1 MSTSRASA
9 LAVCVCAAGLVL
21 AQAPTSPAPST
32 SNAPAAPV
40 LAPVETE
47 VVYVDVAVT
56 GKDGRPARGLGA
68 ADFEVREDGQ
78 RVEILNFSAG
88 DDALAAESGEPTVS
102 VPDAPP
108 LTARRQPTGVEQ
120 QVQLVI
126 YVDNASLHPAN
137 RARVFEQLRLFLTNR
152 PSHEKVMVVTAERGW
167 RPRRAFTDDM
177 AAVRDTLKAV
187 EKENGAGARL
197 ELDRRVMLRQLE
209 AALNNTPGEAERLLD
224 QVRNYAQRE
233 HDRVVASLATLGN
246 FVDLMGGLPG
256 RKAVVYVSDGLPTR
270 PGSDMFL
277 AWRNVYGDRNNNA
290 GADVSIFSEMQNYR
304 PVGAFE
310 DVARRANANRVTFYA
325 VDAASATPTFDI
337 SADEAGSGSLG
348 DRRVSSGDVNAEFTL
363 DRSSSLGLLA
373 DATGGLRLAANSKLG
388 QRLKDLATDLS
399 ASYSLAYAPPR
410 SGEGKFHKIDVKLRV
425 PGFDVR
431 HREGYF
437 DKTAEQRAG
446 DLAFAAVLAAVDNPL
461 GVALELG
468 ATKPGDK
475 GGFVV
480 PVIVKIALDK
490 LVLARRDGA
499 DVGHLTC
506 YIVVQDLKGGLSAV
520 QKREL
525 PLKFP
530 AGQVKPGEK
539 QVAGFPLP
547 MAFKAGEYTVGVAV
561 RDELGARRGAA
572 SVHVKL

>member
-1 MSTSRASA
+1 MTLRSLA
-9 LAVCVCAAGLVL
+9 LAISLCAASLVL
-21 AQAPTSPAPST
+21 AQSPTIPVPTTSAPP
-32 SNAPAAPV
+32 APV

-56 GKDGRPARGLGA
+56 GKDGRPARGLSA

-88 DDALAAESGEPTVS
+88 DEGASEPGAPTVS

-108 LTARRQPTGVEQ
+108 VTARGPAPSAEQ

-126 YVDNASLHPAN
+126 YVDDASLHPAH
-137 RARVFEQLRLFLTNR
+137 RSRVFEQLRVFLTNR
-152 PSHEKVMVVTAERGW
+152 PTNEKVMVVTSDRGW
-167 RPRRAFTDDM
+167 RTRQPFTDDM
-177 AAVRDTLKAV
+177 AEVRAALQSI
-187 EKENGAGARL
+187 EKEHGGGARL
-197 ELDRRVMLRQLE
+197 ELDRRVLLRQLE
-209 AALNNTPGEAERLLD
+209 TALNNTPGEAERLLD
-224 QVRNYAQRE
+224 QVRNYATRE

-256 RKAVVYVSDGLPTR
+256 RKAVVYVSNGLPTR

-304 PVGAFE
+304 PIGAFE
-310 DVARRANANRVTFYA
+310 EVARRANANRVTFYA
-325 VDAASATPTFDI
+325 VDAGSASASFDV
-337 SADEAGSGSLG
+337 SAGEASSGSLG
-348 DRRVSSGDVNAEFTL
+348 DRRVSSSDVNAEFEL

-388 QRLKDLATDLS
+388 LRLKELATDLG

-410 SGEGKFHKIDVKLRV
+410 SGEGKFHKIDVKLRAS
-425 PGFDVR
+425 GLKVR

-446 DLAFAAVLAAVDNPL
+446 DLAFAALLAAVDNPL
-461 GVALELG
+461 GLALELG
-468 ATKPGDK
+468 ATKPGAK

-480 PVIVKIALDK
+480 PVLLKIALDK
-490 LVLARRDGA
+490 LALTRENDAE
-499 DVGHLTC
+499 VGRLTC

-525 PLKFP
+525 PLRFP
-530 AGQVKPGEK
+530 VGKIKPGEK

-547 MAFKAGEYTVGVAV
+547 LAFKSGEYTVGVAV
-561 RDELGARRGAA
+561 KDELGARRGAA